1 MREDGSR
8 EENKPSQ
15 TVAAAKETTGADSP
29 LKAMPDLPR
38 SQLGRSPNKLSFG
51 PQHSSE
57 KKQNENSVSP
67 KKLKHSST
75 TRKNAKLRKRND
87 AKSNLSSQQS
97 LKSVVATAEIN

>member
-1 MREDGSR
+1 MTEDGSR
-8 EENKPSQ
+8 EKNKPSQ

-57 KKQNENSVSP
+57 
-67 KKLKHSST
+67 
-75 TRKNAKLRKRND
+75 
-87 AKSNLSSQQS
+87 
-97 LKSVVATAEIN
+97 

>member
-15 TVAAAKETTGADSP
+15 TVAAKETTGADSP

-57 KKQNENSVSP
+57 
-67 KKLKHSST
+67 
-75 TRKNAKLRKRND
+75 
-87 AKSNLSSQQS
+87 
-97 LKSVVATAEIN
+97 